1 MFISG
6 VDLWDEGV
14 DFVEFLQS
22 KHILLHRGEGFLVS
36 LYLLTM
42 FWIGFCLGNFPVAK
56 GRVGTS
62 LFCLEKNDDFPYTI
76 ESMVAQ

>member
-42 FWIGFCLGNFPVAK
+42 FCIGF
-56 GRVGTS
+56 
-62 LFCLEKNDDFPYTI
+62 
-76 ESMVAQ
+76 